1 MANHD
6 VSGSALKDVF
16 QALLRHRRKSALFF
30 AAVVAG
36 TVLVTLLSPKEYRST
51 GKLFVR
57 LGRENATLDATAT
70 LGENPIVA
78 VPMSRENEINSVVEI
93 LQSRA
98 LLEKVVDALGPA
110 FVLNLGQEG
119 SASDAPAATGRGGWT
134 QQAGAQ
140 IGQIFAAARTCWG
153 SSVPMPVWTTANGPS
168 NGWPRA

>member
-1 MANHD
+1 MADRN
-6 VSGSALKDVF
+6 VSDSALRDVF
-16 QALLRHRRKSALFF
+16 QALVRHRRKSAWFF
-30 AAVVAG
+30 TTVVAA
-36 TVLVTLLSPKEYRST
+36 TVLITLLWPKEYRST

-110 FVLNLGQEG
+110 FVLNLDQEG
-119 SASDAPAATGRGGWT
+119 SISDASTSNREAGGWVLL
-134 QQAGAQ
+134 
-140 IGQIFAAARTCWG
+140 GQLNPTPI
-153 SSVPMPVWTTANGPS
+153 WTTANGPS
-168 NGWPRA
+168 NGWPRT

>member
-1 MANHD
+1 MYQEMP
-6 VSGSALKDVF
+6 SEDVF
-16 QALLRHRRKSALFF
+16 QSLFRHRRKSALFF

-36 TVLVTLLSPKEYRST
+36 TVLVTLLWPKEYRST

-78 VPMSRENEINSVVEI
+78 VPPSRENEINSVVEI

-119 SASDAPAATGRGGWT
+119 SALGRPSDRSGSR
-134 QQAGAQ
+134 
-140 IGQIFAAARTCWG
+140 RLDSCWG
-153 SSVPMPVWTTANGPS
+153 GSIRMPVWTTANGPS
-168 NGWPRA
+168 NGWPRI